1 MQKAKAF
8 FFVSLGILALVY
20 AVQAGVRFGF
30 AQGSGLRQLTSPPVD
45 WNDTAPTF
53 SPDGQRVAFTRGR
66 GIGNNTYNI
75 MVVSTSG
82 GEPTPLATNL
92 PMAPVHLEWSPDGR
106 YIAFADVSHNPT
118 TLWLLDADTPVPAI
132 PTTWGR
138 IKAERR

>member
-30 AQGSGLRQLTSPPVD
+30 AQGRGLRQLTSPPVD

-53 SPDGQRVAFTRGR
+53 SPDGQRVAFTRSN